1 MRKNWMQIASLTL
14 NVVLLVSV
22 ISLDGKLEDTK
33 WTLRSYIE
41 NAESTIQ
48 SSVDQIEWNVENA
61 VKEATKLVTD
71 FDVEPVGFDAETHSL
86 EVMLRLSLRQWSPD
100 TTVAVET
107 TIGDD
112 RSIQILPI
120 DASGNCS
127 GIMLFPVEKNQEIH
141 VAAAITTGGVTS
153 REELASWW
161 DFSAMLPIQLGSWG
175 GSLPEYQDGMLRM
188 ESFLVCMD
196 SLNDGYGISVDAPE
210 FRVYLNDELAK
221 TQPGNEFPDEDIM
234 QYDCVLEGVPCKSGD
249 TMRLAFSCKDAFG
262 LGYEYNLGIWRVPME
277 AGVLEE
283 LPLEVEMRP
292 TLTWS

>member
-1 MRKNWMQIASLTL
+1 MRKNWIQIVSLVL
-14 NVVLLVSV
+14 NVVLLASV
-22 ISLDGKLEDTK
+22 VYLDGKLEDTRR
-33 WTLRSYIE
+33 TLRNDIE
-41 NAESTIQ
+41 DVERGIQ

-61 VKEATKLVTD
+61 IKEATKLVTD
-71 FDVEPVGFDAETHSL
+71 FDVEPVGFDADTLSL
-86 EVMLRLSLRQWSPD
+86 EVLLRLSLRQWSPV

-107 TIGDD
+107 TVGGD

-127 GIMLFPVEKNQEIH
+127 GILLFPIEKNQEIH

-175 GSLPEYQDGMLRM
+175 GSMPEYQDEMLRL

-196 SLNDGYGISVDAPE
+196 SLNDGYGIPVDDPE
-210 FRVYLNDELAK
+210 FRIYLNDELVK
-221 TQPGNEFPDEDIM
+221 TQPGNEFPDGDIM
-234 QYDCVLEGVPCKSGD
+234 QYDCVLEGVPCKPGD

-262 LGYEYNLGIWRVPME
+262 LGYEYNLGIWNVPAE
-277 AGVLEE
+277 AGELEE